1 MSLIQLRECLFH
13 WTESRKVKPGS
24 LLLSESDSTISASQ
38 RILHLSGRISYSLG
52 FRWFTLI
59 SWGDK
64 EVCSSLKDVFSGHSI
79 VKPLVRSFV
88 YEWEEICLFF
98 FFFLPFYCYTTLLR
112 TSFSELFSSQ
122 FSPLSYSLMLCGKN
136 EVCCSW
142 PLLHQSM
149 LGFIF
154 NSLRLRNGNQS
165 GHSVTGDF
173 LEWIQEC
180 RHILPESFR
189 RFLLFSVW
197 SFLYSFLSAFKS

>member
-88 YEWEEICLFF
+88 YGWEEICLFIVTQLYSGLLSVNCF
-98 FFFLPFYCYTTLLR
+98 PHNSLPF
-112 TSFSELFSSQ
+112 
-122 FSPLSYSLMLCGKN
+122 
-136 EVCCSW
+136 
-142 PLLHQSM
+142 
-149 LGFIF
+149 
-154 NSLRLRNGNQS
+154 
-165 GHSVTGDF
+165 
-173 LEWIQEC
+173 
-180 RHILPESFR
+180 HILWCFVEITKSVVLGPCFISR
-189 RFLLFSVW
+189 CWVLFLIPWDLEMEINQVT
-197 SFLYSFLSAFKS
+197 LSLVIF